1 MSPLSFPP
9 LSSLQGE
16 WTGRSQVWFDPTQG
30 PNDDSAMRATVR
42 ELPLHKMLEINYS
55 GAFGDKDLEGRF
67 LIAWSGM
74 EREMQVSWID
84 SFHNGRRIMHCRS
97 ERLAEDSGFGFP
109 FEVKGSY
116 PADGEGSCWG
126 WKLRFSLEN
135 SPESGFQRL
144 LIEHFNLMPG
154 SEDQPMKAVLMQL
167 DQTHN

>member
-1 MSPLSFPP
+1 
-9 LSSLQGE
+9 
-16 WTGRSQVWFDPTQG
+16 
-30 PNDDSAMRATVR
+30 
-42 ELPLHKMLEINYS
+42 
-55 GAFGDKDLEGRF
+55 
-67 LIAWSGM
+67 
-74 EREMQVSWID
+74 MQVSWID
-84 SFHNGRRIMHCRS
+84 SFHNGSRIMHCRS

-116 PADGEGSCWG
+116 PADREGSYWG